1 MMTTDYL
8 HCIYVGQTQDA
19 MDATFRSWAP
29 ATIGY
34 GSHAIILGPQVIAFD
49 DH

>member
-1 MMTTDYL
+1 MTTDDL
-8 HCIYVGQTQDA
+8 HCIHDVQTQDA

-29 ATIGY
+29 PTIGY